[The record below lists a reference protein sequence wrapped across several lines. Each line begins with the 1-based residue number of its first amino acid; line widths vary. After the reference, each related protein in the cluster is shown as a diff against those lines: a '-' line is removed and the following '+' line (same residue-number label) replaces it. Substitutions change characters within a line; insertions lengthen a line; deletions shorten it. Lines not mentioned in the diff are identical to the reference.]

1 MADVRSVSA
10 MEPPAWTGW
19 LARWLRRP
27 GARNG
32 AAPAVREAPLPP
44 PVPPSAMHAVEES
57 VAQEALGVSESA
69 WARMMT
75 KVRDATK
82 ADCVFAVEAAGLV
95 VARTGTYGRAE
106 VDRVAAHLSRSFDFL
121 DPLTEIGS
129 AVESVCVMFTEG
141 RWLTAM
147 RIVPAENIVVTI
159 GVIGP
164 YTIVREDRERIRA
177 VFTTVFLREWARQ
190 GAPVP
195 HA

>member
-1 MADVRSVSA
+1 VADVRSVSA

-32 AAPAVREAPLPP
+32 AATPVREAPLPP
-44 PVPPSAMHAVEES
+44 PVPASAMRAVEES

-164 YTIVREDRERIRA
+164 YTIVREDRERIRS

-195 HA
+195 HV